1 MPDKTRIN
9 LDNILKVEREERKKL
24 VALEADFYG
33 KIADQIRELD
43 DEKRK
48 INDMYS
54 TKYSLLEDELKTV
67 RNAIESIIYKRTTKI
82 INEARYNAEIS
93 LHAPMRPK
101 ENRNIDSMTQEER
114 KFYDQLV
121 ELMTEWRG
129 EVINRIYR
137 KEKPVED
144 IVQVKEKPVEDIV
157 QVKEKPVEDIAQVK
171 EKPIEDIIQVK
182 EEPVEEIQQLREIQE
197 NTTKEKPVEDKK
209 DISKEYIVVRLLK
222 DIPTFVGV
230 DGRNY
235 TLAKED
241 VAVLSAVNAKA
252 LIYRKAAI
260 QIMVTGDSH
269 ENTQKI

>member
-1 MPDKTRIN
+1 MRDKTRIN

-93 LHAPMRPK
+93 LHAPTRPK
-101 ENRNIDSMTQEER
+101 ENRNIDSMTLEER

-121 ELMTEWRG
+121 DLMTEWRG
-129 EVINRIYR
+129 EVVNRIYR

-144 IVQVKEKPVEDIV
+144 IVQVHEKSVEDIP
-157 QVKEKPVEDIAQVK
+157 QLCEIKEKS
-171 EKPIEDIIQVK
+171 
-182 EEPVEEIQQLREIQE
+182 
-197 NTTKEKPVEDKK
+197 TKEILTEDKK

-241 VAVLSAVNAKA
+241 VAVLSTVNAKA
-252 LIYRKAAI
+252 LINRKAAI
-260 QIMVTGDSH
+260 QIMV
-269 ENTQKI
+269 NR